1 MESAEERKDIR
12 HGNNSIYRF
21 FLLSYIFIL
30 LLALSSGLV
39 YGIKIQ
45 AQVRKET
52 QLSQQ
57 VLLSSL
63 CSDIETNLDYV
74 QNLCD
79 DLAFNQDLILYVRHP
94 ELFAPQTVMGQ
105 LSPDGA
111 MADYVLDLFL
121 YMTDSDEIITSSI
134 RMEADRFFNI
144 IYQLNGLSLQQLQTD
159 YLSDY
164 HFRAYLPTLSLYLY
178 GTQSQSL
185 VLPYIQSIP
194 ISSKN
199 SPLAQLVVFLDV
211 EKCSPGRRR
220 YTSEPTCQFI
230 S

>member
-63 CSDIETNLDYV
+63 CSDIETNLNYV

-79 DLAFNQDLILYVRHP
+79 DLAFNQDLIQHQR
-94 ELFAPQTVMGQ
+94 TK
-105 LSPDGA
+105 
-111 MADYVLDLFL
+111 DLKGG
-121 YMTDSDEIITSSI
+121 SH
-134 RMEADRFFNI
+134 A
-144 IYQLNGLSLQQLQTD
+144 
-159 YLSDY
+159 
-164 HFRAYLPTLSLYLY
+164 
-178 GTQSQSL
+178 
-185 VLPYIQSIP
+185 
-194 ISSKN
+194 
-199 SPLAQLVVFLDV
+199 
-211 EKCSPGRRR
+211 
-220 YTSEPTCQFI
+220 
-230 S
+230 